1 MALID
6 TIQEFINRIQLEN
19 TQLENANQ
27 KIAAQNDQYQQI
39 INVSALSP
47 DSYAVECKRMLP

>member
-47 DSYAVECKRMLP
+47 DSDAVECKRLLP